1 MVPRIQSKVCV
12 LSVIRDVMPAS
23 RLIFLCFRFLS
34 SSKLDADA
42 MTSNLLSNMHC
53 LETCEPA
60 VYNNVLQQSLKH
72 HSIVVPVLHNQVSF
86 VFYLIRIRCVDHSGI
101 KQNIGLAGLAYLS
114 PASVVEVTESVPSVC
129 VCLCAC
135 YQSYA

>member
-1 MVPRIQSKVCV
+1 MLWLYC
-12 LSVIRDVMPAS
+12 
-23 RLIFLCFRFLS
+23 RFLS

-72 HSIVVPVLHNQVSF
+72 HAIVVPVLHNQVSF
-86 VFYLIRIRCVDHSGI
+86 VHSLKAVGSIRSILNKKDGFV
-101 KQNIGLAGLAYLS
+101 ALS
-114 PASVVEVTESVPSVC
+114 VG
-129 VCLCAC
+129 
-135 YQSYA
+135 